1 MEASPSSLRRRILD
15 IQRPI
20 LGKIVLNCGYT
31 SRMTQITASLGILHL
46 ERGLAPGAT
55 PPPPSPGSLLNP
67 ATFNF
72 PVITETVP
80 GAWVENVVRGDP
92 TLEPAYVAAA
102 RKLVERGAIA
112 ISSTCGFTIRYQA
125 AVATSVNVPVAM
137 SSLLLLPVLLRQLPR
152 QAKIAVLTYDSTHLG
167 EDLLGLDDPA
177 ERTRIVIGGIEGGK
191 YWHDELKRPPPPT
204 DVAAVETDVAACI
217 ARLRAVHPEIA
228 AVLFECAGFPVVAPT
243 IRRIAKLPVYDITT
257 LCRTMLASVA

>member
-1 MEASPSSLRRRILD
+1 
-15 IQRPI
+15 
-20 LGKIVLNCGYT
+20 
-31 SRMTQITASLGILHL
+31 MTQITASLGILHL

-55 PPPPSPGSLLNP
+55 PPPPLPGSLLNP

-92 TLEPAYVAAA
+92 TLEPAYMAAA
-102 RKLVERGAIA
+102 RRLVERGAIA
-112 ISSTCGFTIRYQA
+112 ISSTCGFSIRYQA
-125 AVATSVNVPVAM
+125 AVATSVSVPVAM

-167 EDLLGLDDPA
+167 EDLLGLDNSADRA
-177 ERTRIVIGGIEGGK
+177 RIVIGGIEGGK

-204 DVAAVETDVAACI
+204 DVAAIETDVIACI
-217 ARLRAVHPEIA
+217 SRLRAVHPEIGTI
-228 AVLFECAGFPVVAPT
+228 LFECAGFPAAAPT
-243 IRRIAKLPVYDITT
+243 IRRVAKLPVYDITT
-257 LCRTMLASVA
+257 LSRMMLASVA